1 MKVGASFFYYGTLS
15 ESWSMCLR
23 DPAFYTAINILL
35 TFIGVMIS
43 NYKTD
48 PMTNNLEY
56 DLQFGFGDV
65 KLWVLRH
72 GEKMSDLELLTKL
85 LGY

>member
-1 MKVGASFFYYGTLS
+1 MSVHGVCFDNCQSGRCNFECEDFQDGICDASEEVIEDLY
-15 ESWSMCLR
+15 
-23 DPAFYTAINILL
+23 N
-35 TFIGVMIS
+35 